1 MIKFTMLDLSTSHL
15 TKGTLQKMDDGC
27 EFDEVIYYPKWDD
40 FHQGNIGYF
49 IHINEEI
56 FRYDEE
62 DLSELKRDGLP
73 EDLLNIVL
81 LPERTVVTG
90 SILTAMGISL
100 QNCLYCMTMRHN
112 TNNKGSMGRFGTP

>member
-1 MIKFTMLDLSTSHL
+1 MTKFTMLDLSTSHL

-56 FRYDEE
+56 LGYDEE

-81 LPERTVVTG
+81 FAGKNGCDWINLDRDGDILAELPV
-90 SILTAMGISL
+90 
-100 QNCLYCMTMRHN
+100 LYDN
-112 TNNKGSMGRFGTP
+112 AA